1 MQDRPLP
8 ILRCEVILLIRI
20 GDKCVVGGHHR
31 DVQVNKVAEEWGLVG
46 ADISLREFLI
56 PMGLN
61 VPVCEH
67 VAGVVLLDASD
78 FNLLETPL
86 WEIHVAGA
94 EVTAETCMSQTECSG
109 EGADPA
115 AIPACGI
122 RHNLNCPM
130 VFVIADGHVT
140 VARHLVVSLSKRCLN
155 SVGVQVPASLYV
167 DETDNVTIAN
177 EAEVWALRIIFGLLA
192 SRVEV
197 PIVIG
202 ILVVIAGDLLLS

>member
-1 MQDRPLP
+1 MQDGPLP

-20 GDKCVVGGHHR
+20 GDKSIVGGHHR
-31 DVQVNKVAEEWGLVG
+31 DVQVNKVAEERGFVS
-46 ADISLREFLI
+46 ADISLWELLI
-56 PMGLN
+56 PMGLD

-109 EGADPA
+109 ESADPA
-115 AIPACGI
+115 TIPACGI
-122 RHNLNCPM
+122 GHNLNCPM
-130 VFVIADGHVT
+130 VFVIANGHVT
-140 VARHLVVSLSKRCLN
+140 VARNFVISLSKRSLN
-155 SVGVQVPASLYV
+155 SVGVQVPASLYMN
-167 DETDNVTIAN
+167 ETDNVTIAD

-197 PIVIG
+197 PVVIG
-202 ILVVIAGDLLLS
+202 IFVVIAGDLLLS